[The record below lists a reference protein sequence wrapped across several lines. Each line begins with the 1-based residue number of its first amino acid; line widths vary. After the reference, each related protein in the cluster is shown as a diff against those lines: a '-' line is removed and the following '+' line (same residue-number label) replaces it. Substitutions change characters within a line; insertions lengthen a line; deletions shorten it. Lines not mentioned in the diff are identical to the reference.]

1 MKIVTAAEMRRVDM
15 LSGER
20 YHIPSTTLMENAGA
34 SVADYLERR
43 YPDLARRQ
51 IFVLCG
57 KGNNG
62 GDGLVT
68 ARLLH
73 ERGARSTVIM
83 ISSFEGM
90 RGDTATNLGR
100 YQRSVGQ
107 VRLARN
113 SEEWERARKG
123 LEWAHV
129 IVDAL
134 LGTGLRGPAE
144 PLMAEVIGFVNQHR
158 RDTDVISVDIPSGV
172 DADTGEVP
180 GAAINADATVTFTAP
195 KLGMVLMPGAEH
207 IGRLIVADI
216 GSPRTLVEEASGS
229 KLRWIESREFE
240 TLPLNRRPDTNKGTF
255 GHSLIIA
262 GSRGKSGAA
271 TMAGWAALRCGAGLV
286 TVATPEAEMSG
297 VSARVPELMT
307 EPLAATDCGSIGL
320 RTLDDERFAALQK
333 GKSVVALGPGVSTD
347 PETEQVVRELV
358 KKMPLPLIL
367 DADGLN
373 AFAGRA
379 AELKDHAAPMMVLTP
394 HPGEFARLLG
404 IAVSE
409 VQKDRLKLA
418 RQAAA
423 NWNVYVIL
431 KGNRTVIAAPDGRG
445 WINLTGNP
453 GMATGGTGDVLT
465 GMLAGMVA
473 QLGAKNWEGALC
485 MGVYLHGLAG
495 DIAAE
500 EKGEAPLMASDVI
513 EAIPQA
519 YRRTLAITN
528 RVDV

>member
-1 MKIVTAAEMRRVDM
+1 
-15 LSGER
+15 
-20 YHIPSTTLMENAGA
+20 MESAGA

-62 GDGLVT
+62 GDGLVA

-73 ERGARSTVIM
+73 ERGAHSTVIM

-90 RGDTATNLGR
+90 RGDTATNLSR

-113 SEEWERARKG
+113 PEEWERAKKG

-129 IVDAL
+129 IVDSL
-134 LGTGLRGPAE
+134 LGTGLRGPVD
-144 PLMAEVIGFVNQHR
+144 PLMTEVIGFVNQHR
-158 RDTDVISVDIPSGV
+158 RDTEVISVDIPSGV
-172 DADTGEVP
+172 DADTGEITGV
-180 GAAINADATVTFTAP
+180 AITADATVTFTSP
-195 KLGMVLMPGAEH
+195 KVGMMLKPGSEH
-207 IGRLIVADI
+207 VGRLVVADI
-216 GSPRTLVEEASGS
+216 GSPHALVEEVSASR
-229 KLRWIESREFE
+229 LRWIEPLEFE
-240 TLPLNRRPDTNKGTF
+240 RLPLIRRPDANKGTY

-286 TVATPEAEMSG
+286 TVATPESELGG

-307 EPLAATDCGSIGL
+307 EALPATDLGSIGVGSL
-320 RTLDDERFAALQK
+320 EHGKLAALQI
-333 GKSVVALGPGVSTD
+333 GKTVVAVGPGLTTH
-347 PETEQVVRELV
+347 PEAQQVIRALV
-358 KKMPLPLIL
+358 KETPLPLIL

-373 AFAGRA
+373 AFDGRA
-379 AELKDHAAPMMVLTP
+379 SELKNHAAPVMVVTP

-404 IAVSE
+404 CGVAE
-409 VQKDRLKLA
+409 VQNDRLKLA
-418 RQAAA
+418 KQAAA
-423 NWNVYVIL
+423 EWSVHVVL
-431 KGNRTVIAAPDGRG
+431 KGNQTVVAAPDGHA

-465 GMLAGMVA
+465 GMLAGLVA
-473 QLGAKNWEGALC
+473 QFGEKNWEVALA

-500 EKGEAPLMASDVI
+500 AKGEASLMATDVI
-513 EAIPQA
+513 EAISQA
-519 YRRTLAITN
+519 YRRTVSIAH
-528 RVDV
+528 RVG

>member
-1 MKIVTAAEMRRVDM
+1 MKIVTAAEMRRVDA
-15 LSGER
+15 LCAER
-20 YHIPSTTLMENAGA
+20 YHISPTTLMEHAGTC
-34 SVADYLERR
+34 VAEYLERR

-62 GDGLVT
+62 GDGLVA

-73 ERGARSTVIM
+73 ARGVPSTVIM

-90 RGDTATNLGR
+90 RGDTATNLSR

-113 SEEWERARKG
+113 SEEWERAKKG
-123 LEWAHV
+123 LEWAHL
-129 IVDAL
+129 IVDSL
-134 LGTGLRGPAE
+134 LGTGLRGPAD

-158 RDTDVISVDIPSGV
+158 PDTEVISVDVPSGV
-172 DADTGEVP
+172 NADTGEIS
-180 GAAINADATVTFTAP
+180 GAAITADATVTFTAP
-195 KLGMVLMPGAEH
+195 KVGMMLRPGSEH
-207 IGRLIVADI
+207 VGRLIVADI
-216 GSPRTLVEEASGS
+216 GSPHTLVEEASAS
-229 KLRWIESREFE
+229 RLRWIEPLEFDR
-240 TLPLNRRPDTNKGTF
+240 LPLNRRPEANKGTY

-286 TVATPEAEMSG
+286 TVATPESELAG
-297 VSARVPELMT
+297 VSARVVELMT
-307 EPLAATDCGSIGL
+307 EPLSTTDIGSIGMRSL
-320 RTLDDERFAALQK
+320 ENGKFATLQK
-333 GKSVVALGPGVSTD
+333 GKNVLAIGPGVTTH
-347 PETEQVVRELV
+347 PETQQVVREMV
-358 KKMPLPLIL
+358 KQTALPLIL

-379 AELKDHAAPMMVLTP
+379 GELKDHAAPVMVLTP

-404 IAVSE
+404 CGVAE
-409 VQKDRLKLA
+409 VQNDRLKLA
-418 RQAAA
+418 QQAAA
-423 NWNVYVIL
+423 EWNLHVVL
-431 KGNRTVIAAPDGRG
+431 KGNQTVIAAPDGRA

-465 GMLAGMVA
+465 GMLAGLVA
-473 QLGAKNWEGALC
+473 QFGEKNWERALC

-500 EKGEAPLMASDVI
+500 VKGEASLIATDVI

-519 YRRTLAITN
+519 YRRTLSITN
-528 RVDV
+528 RVDS

>member
-1 MKIVTAAEMRRVDM
+1 MKIVTAPEMRRVDA
-15 LSGER
+15 LSAER
-20 YHIPSTTLMENAGA
+20 YHISPPTLMESAGT

-43 YPDLARRQ
+43 FPDLAQRQ

-62 GDGLVT
+62 GDGLVA

-73 ERGARSTVIM
+73 ERGARSTVVM

-90 RGDTATNLGR
+90 RGDTATNLSR

-113 SEEWERARKG
+113 PEEWERAKKG

-129 IVDAL
+129 IVDSL
-134 LGTGLRGPAE
+134 LGTGLRGPVD
-144 PLMAEVIGFVNQHR
+144 PLMAEVIACVNRHR
-158 RDTDVISVDIPSGV
+158 RDTEVISVDIPSGV
-172 DADTGEVP
+172 NADTGEIS
-180 GAAINADATVTFTAP
+180 GAAITADATVTFTAP
-195 KLGMVLMPGAEH
+195 KVGMMVKPGSDH
-207 IGRLIVADI
+207 VGRLVVADI
-216 GSPRTLVEEASGS
+216 GSPHSLVEEASAS
-229 KLRWIESREFE
+229 KLRWIEPVEFE
-240 TLPLNRRPDTNKGTF
+240 ALPLNRRPDANKGTY

-286 TVATPEAEMSG
+286 TVATPESELTG
-297 VSARVPELMT
+297 VGARVPELMT
-307 EPLAATDCGSIGL
+307 EPLPATEAGSIGVRSL
-320 RTLDDERFAALQK
+320 EAGKFATLQK
-333 GKSVVALGPGVSTD
+333 GKSVVAIGPGLTTH
-347 PETEQVVRELV
+347 PETQQVVRALV
-358 KKMPLPLIL
+358 KETPLPLIL

-379 AELKDHAAPMMVLTP
+379 SEWKDHAAPMMVLTP

-404 IAVSE
+404 CEVAE
-409 VQKDRLKLA
+409 VQNDRLKLA

-423 NWNVYVIL
+423 EWNLHVIL
-431 KGNRTVIAAPDGRG
+431 KGNQTVIAAPDGHA

-465 GMLAGMVA
+465 GMLAGLVA
-473 QLGAKNWEGALC
+473 QFGEKNWEGALC
-485 MGVYLHGLAG
+485 MAVYLHGLAG

-500 EKGEAPLMASDVI
+500 AKGEAPLIATDVI
-513 EAIPQA
+513 EAIAPA
-519 YRRTLAITN
+519 YRRTLSIAN
-528 RVDV
+528 RVG

>member
-1 MKIVTAAEMRRVDM
+1 MKIVTGPEMRRVDA
-15 LSGER
+15 LSAER
-20 YHIPSTTLMENAGA
+20 YHISPTTLMENAGA

-43 YPDLARRQ
+43 YPDLARRH

-62 GDGLVT
+62 GDGLVA

-73 ERGARSTVIM
+73 ERGAQSTVIM

-90 RGDTATNLGR
+90 RGDTATNLSR

-113 SEEWERARKG
+113 PEEWERAKKG

-129 IVDAL
+129 IVDSL
-134 LGTGLRGPAE
+134 LGTGLRGPVD
-144 PLMAEVIGFVNQHR
+144 PLMAEVIGFVNHHR
-158 RDTDVISVDIPSGV
+158 RDTEVVSIDIPSGV
-172 DADTGEVP
+172 NADNGEISGV
-180 GAAINADATVTFTAP
+180 AITADATVTFTAP
-195 KLGMVLMPGAEH
+195 KVGMMLRPGSDH
-207 IGRLIVADI
+207 VGRLIVADI
-216 GSPRTLVEEASGS
+216 GSPHTLVEEASVS
-229 KLRWIESREFE
+229 RLRWIEPLEFE
-240 TLPLNRRPDTNKGTF
+240 TLPLIRRPNANKGTY
-255 GHSLIIA
+255 GHTLIVA

-271 TMAGWAALRCGAGLV
+271 TMAGWAALRSGAGLV
-286 TVATPEAEMSG
+286 TVATAESELAA
-297 VSARVPELMT
+297 VSARLPELMT
-307 EPLAATDCGSIGL
+307 EPLAATDSGSIGVGS
-320 RTLDDERFAALQK
+320 LDAGKFAAMQK
-333 GKSVVALGPGVSTD
+333 GKTVLAIGPGLTTH
-347 PETEQVVRELV
+347 PETQQVVRDMV
-358 KKMPLPLIL
+358 KETTLPLIL

-373 AFAGRA
+373 AFDGRA
-379 AELKDHAAPMMVLTP
+379 NELKDHATAMMVLTP

-404 IAVSE
+404 CGVAE
-409 VQKDRLKLA
+409 VQNDRLRLA

-423 NWNVYVIL
+423 EWNLHVIL
-431 KGNRTVIAAPDGRG
+431 KGNQTVIAAPDGHA

-473 QLGAKNWEGALC
+473 QFGGSNWEMAMA

-500 EKGEAPLMASDVI
+500 TRGEASLMATDVI
-513 EAIPQA
+513 EAISQA
-519 YRRTLAITN
+519 YRRTVAIAS
-528 RVDV
+528 RVG